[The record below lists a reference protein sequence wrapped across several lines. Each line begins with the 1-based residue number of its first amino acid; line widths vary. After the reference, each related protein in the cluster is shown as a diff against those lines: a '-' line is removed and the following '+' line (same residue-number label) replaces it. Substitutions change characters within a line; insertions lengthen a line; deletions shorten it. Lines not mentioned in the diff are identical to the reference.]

1 MNSVLEV
8 YLTKT
13 RLEQIKLGISLVVF
27 IVLSTAFSLTTH
39 QGLLCVITVLHVGL
53 NTARSG
59 GGQMCAA
66 G

>member
-39 QGLLCVITVLHVGL
+39 QVTVITVLHVGL